1 MTTQIRIEK
10 GNSGWGG
17 PLQLDI
23 TPGKKIVYITA
34 GADRQS
40 WTGSVKSPIGKL

>member
-10 GNSGWGG
+10 GSSGWGG

-23 TPGKKIVYITA
+23 TPGKKLFTSQQA
-34 GADRQS
+34 PDRQL
-40 WTGSVKSPIGKL
+40 WTGSAKSQVGKP